1 MAIAAKISSSELTAQ
16 VTNRFVGNSFEAR
29 LISATGTT
37 YEPGITVDS
46 LFLGF
51 EAPIG
56 TGGYQRQTISYSPSD
71 VTAYTDDGVALV
83 TKATVFAHDGGAN
96 SIDFSHAALV
106 WSTGNVLTL
115 GSVSTAP
122 SAAVDG
128 TYTNIPVSST
138 TGSGVGLT
146 VDLTVSNSGAA
157 TSDYAVSV
165 VSAGY
170 DYAASDAIVFTEGV
184 LAGLGIVSAGAGN
197 LALTVGTINSPS
209 NAGEI
214 LSVAQTS
221 SSVILSGGNEAVF
234 YWNLKQFG
242 YYSVSS

>member
-16 VTNRFVGNSFEAR
+16 VTNRFAGKSFEAR
-29 LISATGTT
+29 LIDATGTS
-37 YEPGITVDS
+37 YEPGITDDN

-51 EAPIG
+51 EVPLG
-56 TGGYQRQTISYSPSD
+56 TGGYQRQVITYAPGDITTYS
-71 VTAYTDDGVALV
+71 DDGVALT
-83 TKATVFAHDGGAN
+83 TKATVFAHDGGAT

-106 WSTGNVLTL
+106 WSTGNIDTL
-115 GSVSTAP
+115 GSVGTAP

-138 TGSGVGLT
+138 SGSGVGLT
-146 VDLTVSNSGAA
+146 VDLTVSNSGASS
-157 TSDYAVSV
+157 SDYVLTV
-165 VSAGY
+165 VSSGY
-170 DYAASDAIVFTEGV
+170 DYAASDTLVFTEGV

-197 LALTVGTINSPS
+197 LATSVGTVNTSS
-209 NAGEI
+209 NAGEL

-221 SSVILSGGNEAVF
+221 SDVVLSGGNEAVF

-242 YYSVSS
+242 YYSTSS